1 MENASKA
8 LIIAGAILIAIVLVS
23 VGVIV
28 VNSLNTDNA
37 VSTMT
42 EQEIKAFNAKFESS
56 TGPNVSGSV
65 VKSLI
70 ATVITNNSTNDASRQ
85 IKITLSEA
93 TKSGTKV
100 STTPKYTAISSV
112 TDTNNKDLT
121 HLKNDISTGTKY
133 TVTPAYTN
141 GLITAIDIVNNV

>member
-42 EQEIKAFNAKFESS
+42 EQEINAFNAKFESS
-56 TGPNVSGSV
+56 TGTNVSGSV
-65 VKSLI
+65 VKSLLS
-70 ATVITNNSTNDASRQ
+70 TVITNNSTNARQ
-85 IKITLSEA
+85 IKISAAFSYTDS
-93 TKSGTKV
+93 TGKSVKRSDKDVTDAN
-100 STTPKYTAISSV
+100 SITAI
-112 TDTNNKDLT
+112 
-121 HLKNDISTGTKY
+121 KNAISTGSRY
-133 TVTPAYTN
+133 EVSPVYTN
-141 GLITAIDIVNNV
+141 GLITSITIK